1 MALALTIGQVAS
13 LAGVSHD
20 TIRLYE
26 RYGLIEEP
34 PRAANEYRQYSME
47 AVDKLRFIQRAKTM
61 GFALKEIQE
70 LMSIHHSSKQTCSE
84 VRSKAQQKLAHIA
97 EKIQELKQLEKAL
110 KALVSDC
117 ETRQPD
123 GLCPI
128 FVSLKQKGR
137 NNGKD

>member
-34 PRAANEYRQYSME
+34 PRAANGYRQYPVE

-70 LMSIHHSSKQTCSE
+70 LLSIHHSSKQSCGE
-84 VRSKAQQKLAHIA
+84 VRSKAQQNLAHIA
-97 EKIQELKQLEKAL
+97 EKIQELKRLEKAL

-123 GLCPI
+123 ELCSI
-128 FVSLKQKGR
+128 FVSLKQKG
-137 NNGKD
+137 